1 MIHFLEEIE
10 HDNQLECE
18 HGTDMR
24 GFRRREDRR
33 QYEPMHR
40 DDRNLDL
47 TKERSFARLVQ
58 FLKRQ
63 VKNLKQH
70 AKRVIIMM
78 VKNRHDDLQGISDR
92 GGLMNQCITGSNVA
106 EELSCWQVPNR
117 MRKTGGSWRV

>member
-1 MIHFLEEIE
+1 
-10 HDNQLECE
+10 
-18 HGTDMR
+18 MR

-47 TKERSFARLVQ
+47 TKETSFARLVQ

-63 VKNLKQH
+63 VKDLKQH

-92 GGLMNQCITGSNVA
+92 GTVDESMYYRFQCGRRVVMLAGTKQNKKDRR
-106 EELSCWQVPNR
+106 ELEGMILW
-117 MRKTGGSWRV
+117 KWG